1 MSRVSAVKMSKQ
13 ASLNLGDMVDKRRID
28 LSEEEVKD
36 FIKNIPLSDS
46 SNTTEPNAFWKESA
60 EKPLL
65 LDTTIDQIKALF
77 NVGKEVV
84 GWSVS
89 YYAPPKFHTVKK
101 ISRPVNHEVKI
112 NPVKSGLAGRFIV
125 VVGSR
130 EVPTLQVAVGNSGA
144 ESKSMMFSGD
154 CIFLKITVCPI
165 LAAIFS
171 NDGSETMPAKPGF
184 RENVVKKSL
193 KNRHIFVF
201 DAHVDM
207 TTLATKVKDEFAHLV
222 SEKKTTGSDVDLV
235 ADLAA
240 IKSTEEKMPTLE
252 TIDNSIDESETIVK
266 RQNSE
271 LSGENMD

>member
-36 FIKNIPLSDS
+36 FLKDIPLVESD
-46 SNTTEPNAFWKESA
+46 NPNEPNMVWGETS

-84 GWSVS
+84 GWTVS
-89 YYAPPKFHTVKK
+89 YYGPPKFHTVNK
-101 ISRPVNHEVKI
+101 ISKPVHHQVQI
-112 NPVKSGLAGRFIV
+112 NPVKTGLAGRFII
-125 VVGSR
+125 VVGTR
-130 EVPTLQVAVGNSGA
+130 EVPTLRVAVGNSGA
-144 ESKSMMFSGD
+144 ESKSMMFPGD

-165 LAAIFS
+165 LATIFS
-171 NDGSETMPAKPGF
+171 NDFSETMPARKGF
-184 RENVVKKSL
+184 RENSIKKSL
-193 KNRHIFVF
+193 KTRHIFVF
-201 DAHVDM
+201 DAHVNV

-222 SEKKTTGSDVDLV
+222 SEKKTSGSDVDLV
-235 ADLAA
+235 ADLASG
-240 IKSTEEKMPTLE
+240 KTEEEKMPELE
-252 TIDNSIDESETIVK
+252 SVVEPEKTTK

-271 LSGENMD
+271 LSGENI

>member
-36 FIKNIPLSDS
+36 FMKDFPLVE
-46 SNTTEPNAFWKESA
+46 NVEPNDPNMVWGEKS

-89 YYAPPKFHTVKK
+89 YYAPPKFHTVNKV
-101 ISRPVNHEVKI
+101 SRPVHNELKI
-112 NPVKSGLAGRFIV
+112 NPVKTGLAGRFIV
-125 VVGSR
+125 VVGTR
-130 EVPTLQVAVGNSGA
+130 EVPTLQVAVGSSGA

-154 CIFLKITVCPI
+154 CVFLKITVCPI
-165 LAAIFS
+165 LATIFS
-171 NDGSETMPAKPGF
+171 NDSSEIMPARKGF
-184 RENVVKKSL
+184 RENVIKKSL

-222 SEKKTTGSDVDLV
+222 TEKKTTGSDIDLV

-240 IKSTEEKMPTLE
+240 IKSIDENMPTLE
-252 TIDNSIDESETIVK
+252 SVDKSNTEIDSITK

>member
-28 LSEEEVKD
+28 LSLEEVEG
-36 FIKNIPLSDS
+36 FIKSYPISDS
-46 SNTTEPNAFWKESA
+46 VGPNEPYMTWKESA

-89 YYAPPKFHTVKK
+89 YYGPPKFHTVNKTN
-101 ISRPVNHEVKI
+101 RPVYPEVKI
-112 NPVKSGLAGRFIV
+112 NPVKTGLAGRFIV
-125 VVGSR
+125 VVGTK
-130 EVPTLQVAVGNSGA
+130 EVPTLQVAVGSTGA
-144 ESKSMMFSGD
+144 ESKSLMFSGD

-165 LAAIFS
+165 LATVFS
-171 NDGSETMPAKPGF
+171 NDYSETMPAKAGF
-184 RENVVKKSL
+184 RENVIKKSL

-201 DAHVDM
+201 DAHVDV
-207 TTLATKVKDEFAHLV
+207 TTLATKVKDEFANLV
-222 SEKKTTGSDVDLV
+222 SEKKITGGDVDIV
-235 ADLAA
+235 ADIASS
-240 IKSTEEKMPTLE
+240 KVTEEDVPDLE
-252 TIDNSIDESETIVK
+252 QVVTSK

-271 LSGENMD
+271 LSGENIN

>member
-36 FIKNIPLSDS
+36 FMKDIPLVD
-46 SNTTEPNAFWKESA
+46 TTDPNEPNMVWKESS

-65 LDTTIDQIKALF
+65 LDTTIDQIRALF

-84 GWSVS
+84 GWTVS
-89 YYAPPKFHTVKK
+89 YYAPPKFHTVNK
-101 ISRPVNHEVKI
+101 ISKPVHHQFQI
-112 NPVKSGLAGRFIV
+112 NPVKTGLAGRFIV

-165 LAAIFS
+165 LATIFS
-171 NDGSETMPAKPGF
+171 NDFSETMPARKGF

-193 KNRHIFVF
+193 KTRHIFVF
-201 DAHVDM
+201 DAHVNV

-235 ADLAA
+235 ADLA
-240 IKSTEEKMPTLE
+240 
-252 TIDNSIDESETIVK
+252 
-266 RQNSE
+266 
-271 LSGENMD
+271 LSLIHI

>member
-28 LSEEEVKD
+28 LSLEEVEE
-36 FIKNIPLSDS
+36 FIKGYPIADS
-46 SNTTEPNAFWKESA
+46 VNPNEPNMTWKESS

-89 YYAPPKFHTVKK
+89 YYGPPKFHTVNKMN
-101 ISRPVNHEVKI
+101 RPVHHEVKI
-112 NPVKSGLAGRFIV
+112 NPVKSGLAGRFILI
-125 VVGSR
+125 VGTK

-144 ESKSMMFSGD
+144 ESKSLMFSGD
-154 CIFLKITVCPI
+154 CIFLKITICPI
-165 LAAIFS
+165 LATVFS
-171 NDGSETMPAKPGF
+171 NDYTETMPAKPGF
-184 RENVVKKSL
+184 RENVIKKSL

-207 TTLATKVKDEFAHLV
+207 TTLATKVKDEFANLV
-222 SEKKTTGSDVDLV
+222 TEKKTTGGDVDLV
-235 ADLAA
+235 ADMASN
-240 IKSTEEKMPTLE
+240 KVEKEDIVPDLE
-252 TIDNSIDESETIVK
+252 IVSETFK

-271 LSGENMD
+271 LSGENVE

>member
-28 LSEEEVKD
+28 LSLEEVEE
-36 FIKNIPLSDS
+36 FIKEYPISDNVNI
-46 SNTTEPNAFWKESA
+46 NEPNMTWKESA

-89 YYAPPKFHTVKK
+89 YYGPPKFHTVNKM
-101 ISRPVNHEVKI
+101 SRPIYHEVKI
-112 NPVKSGLAGRFIV
+112 NPVKTGLAGRFIM
-125 VVGSR
+125 VVGTK
-130 EVPTLQVAVGNSGA
+130 EVPTVQVAVGNSGA

-165 LAAIFS
+165 LSVIFS
-171 NDGSETMPAKPGF
+171 NDFSESMPAKPGF
-184 RENVVKKSL
+184 RETIIKKSL

-207 TTLATKVKDEFAHLV
+207 TTLATKVKNEFVNLTG
-222 SEKKTTGSDVDLV
+222 EKKTTGGDVDLV
-235 ADLAA
+235 ADIAA
-240 IKSTEEKMPTLE
+240 SKTESEAIPDLE
-252 TIDNSIDESETIVK
+252 TVPSINK

-271 LSGENMD
+271 LSGENIN

>member
-28 LSEEEVKD
+28 LSEEEVRDFMKD
-36 FIKNIPLSDS
+36 IPLAES
-46 SNTTEPNAFWKESA
+46 SNPNEPNMVWGEKT

-89 YYAPPKFHTVKK
+89 YYGPPKFHTVNKM
-101 ISRPVNHEVKI
+101 SRPIHNEVQI

-130 EVPTLQVAVGNSGA
+130 EVPTLRVVVGNSGA
-144 ESKSMMFSGD
+144 ESKSMVFPGD

-165 LAAIFS
+165 LATIFS
-171 NDGSETMPAKPGF
+171 NDFSETMPARKGF
-184 RENVVKKSL
+184 RENIVKKSL
-193 KNRHIFVF
+193 KTRHIFVF

-207 TTLATKVKDEFAHLV
+207 TTLATKVKDEFANLV
-222 SEKKTTGSDVDLV
+222 SEKKTVGSDVDLV
-235 ADLAA
+235 ANLAN
-240 IKSTEEKMPTLE
+240 KTEEVIPELE
-252 TIDNSIDESETIVK
+252 SVEESETMVSK

-271 LSGENMD
+271 LSGENIE

>member
-13 ASLNLGDMVDKRRID
+13 ASLNLGDMVDKRRVD
-28 LSEEEVKD
+28 LSEQEVDD
-36 FIKNIPLSDS
+36 FIKYIPLVETVGP
-46 SNTTEPNAFWKESA
+46 NEPNMVWNEKS

-84 GWSVS
+84 GWTVS
-89 YYAPPKFHTVKK
+89 YYGPPKFHTVNKMN
-101 ISRPVNHEVKI
+101 RPVNSEVKI

-144 ESKSMMFSGD
+144 ENKFMMFSSD
-154 CIFLKITVCPI
+154 CLFLKITVCPI
-165 LAAIFS
+165 LATVFS
-171 NDGSETMPAKPGF
+171 NDFSETMPAKAGF
-184 RENVVKKSL
+184 RENVVKKNL
-193 KNRHIFVF
+193 KTRHIFVF

-207 TTLATKVKDEFAHLV
+207 TTLATKVKDEFVNLT
-222 SEKKTTGSDVDLV
+222 SEKKISNDAVDLV
-235 ADLAA
+235 ADIASVK
-240 IKSTEEKMPTLE
+240 IKDEVIPDLEKIVGTDMK
-252 TIDNSIDESETIVK
+252 VK

-271 LSGENMD
+271 LSGE

>member
-36 FIKNIPLSDS
+36 FMKDIPLAES
-46 SNTTEPNAFWKESA
+46 SNPHEPNMVWGEKT

-89 YYAPPKFHTVKK
+89 YYGPPKFHTVNKMN
-101 ISRPVNHEVKI
+101 RPLHHEVSI

-125 VVGSR
+125 MVGTK
-130 EVPTLQVAVGNSGA
+130 EVPTLRVAVGNSGA

-165 LAAIFS
+165 LSVIFS
-171 NDGSETMPAKPGF
+171 NDFSETMPAKPGF
-184 RENVVKKSL
+184 RETVIKKSL
-193 KNRHIFVF
+193 KTRHIFVF

-207 TTLATKVKDEFAHLV
+207 TTLATKVKDEFVNLTG
-222 SEKKTTGSDVDLV
+222 EKKISNDAVDLV
-235 ADLAA
+235 ADIAA
-240 IKSTEEKMPTLE
+240 NKNNEE
-252 TIDNSIDESETIVK
+252 TIPDLEPVSQDISK
-266 RQNSE
+266 RQRSE
-271 LSGENMD
+271 LSGENIN

>member
-1 MSRVSAVKMSKQ
+1 MSRVSAVKMTKQ
-13 ASLNLGDMVDKRRID
+13 AGLNLGDMVDKRRID

-36 FIKNIPLSDS
+36 FMKDIPLVE
-46 SNTTEPNAFWKESA
+46 NVGPNDPNMVWGEKT

-101 ISRPVNHEVKI
+101 MSRPVNHEVKI
-112 NPVKSGLAGRFIV
+112 NPVKTGLAGRFIV

-144 ESKSMMFSGD
+144 ESKSMMFPGD

-165 LAAIFS
+165 LATIFS
-171 NDGSETMPAKPGF
+171 NDFSETMPPKPGF

-193 KNRHIFVF
+193 KTRHIFVF

-240 IKSTEEKMPTLE
+240 IKSVEEKMPTLE
-252 TIDNSIDESETIVK
+252 PIVEIEKQVK

-271 LSGENMD
+271 LSGENTE